1 MLFLVL
7 CLLLFFF
14 LLLPFLAA
22 FFLLLAASILF
33 HGVSVQL
40 EQLPGVKIREVGDKE
55 PQRTSPF
62 SALIFRHVV
71 NDAVNVLPNLDK
83 TPPGVGNLNKK
94 LIIDNEEK

>member
-7 CLLLFFF
+7 RLLLFFF

-40 EQLPGVKIREVGDKE
+40 EQLPCVKFGKIRNKKPEGAFPILPLLLGHLHDE
-55 PQRTSPF
+55 
-62 SALIFRHVV
+62 
-71 NDAVNVLPNLDK
+71 AVNVFANLD
-83 TPPGVGNLNKK
+83 
-94 LIIDNEEK
+94 